1 MRYARRSG
9 RYSCIVN
16 GGKIYQVCNT
26 PFLQPPLLESDLVDG
41 VLEDVNSPSVDDSF
55 VQMFPQE
62 CGKSDIK
69 KEAVSKRFDLCEW
82 YWNKYRENKSCA
94 NIMMHVGKLKA
105 SAHCLY
111 LS

>member
-69 KEAVSKRFDLCEW
+69 KKQSARGLTCVSGTGIKIEKTNL
-82 YWNKYRENKSCA
+82 A
-94 NIMMHVGKLKA
+94 PT
-105 SAHCLY
+105 
-111 LS
+111 